1 MLWFAVM
8 HVFSTLL
15 DWIRIGQLSERDKD
29 LDLLFLRHQLVIL
42 EQQAHRPRRV
52 SKVKKL
58 TLSVIALKLKAIKG
72 CPIRQW
78 RELIRIVQPETLFKW
93 HRELV
98 RRKWTFRQSERGG
111 RPRTKNELEALIV
124 RLARENSDWGYG
136 KIQGELGKLG
146 YDVSEETIGTV
157 LERHGIPPAPQRRG
171 STSWRQLMR
180 HYKAQILACDFFTL
194 DTLFLQT
201 VYVLFLIELG
211 TRRVHVAGCTAHPNA
226 AWVTQQAR
234 QMVWALDDREPA
246 IHFLIHH
253 NDTKFTTT
261 FDAIFQSEGITV
273 IHTPFR
279 APNANAFA
287 ERWIRT
293 VREEC
298 LQKLLIINQAHLR
311 SILREYMAYFNISWP
326 YQGIGQQTLIP
337 LTIVSRDGPVCCRE
351 LLGGTVH
358 DYFRA
363 AA

>member
-15 DWIRIGQLSERDKD
+15 DWLRIGQLSEREKD
-29 LDLLFLRHQLVIL
+29 LELLLLRHQLVIL

-52 SKVKKL
+52 SRAEKL
-58 TLSVIALKLKAIKG
+58 TLSVIAVKLKSCKDRSM
-72 CPIRQW
+72 RQW
-78 RELIRIVQPETLFKW
+78 RDLIRIVQPETLFKW

-98 RRKWTFRQSERGG
+98 RRKWTFRQPERGG
-111 RPRTKNELEALIV
+111 RPRTKRELEALIV
-124 RLARENSDWGYG
+124 RFARENRDWGYG

-146 YDVSEETIGTV
+146 YEVSEETIGNV

-171 STSWRQLMR
+171 STSWRQLMQ

-201 VYVLFLIELG
+201 VYVLFFIELG
-211 TRRVHVAGCTAHPNA
+211 TRRVHLAGCTMHPNS

-234 QMVWALDDREPA
+234 QMVWVLEDRAPA
-246 IHFLIHH
+246 IHFLIHD

-261 FDAIFQSEGITV
+261 FDSIFQSEGITV

-287 ERWIRT
+287 ERWVRT
-293 VREEC
+293 VRDEC
-298 LQKLLIINQAHLR
+298 LRKLLIVNQA
-311 SILREYMAYFNISWP
+311 P
-326 YQGIGQQTLIP
+326 
-337 LTIVSRDGPVCCRE
+337 
-351 LLGGTVH
+351 
-358 DYFRA
+358 
-363 AA
+363 